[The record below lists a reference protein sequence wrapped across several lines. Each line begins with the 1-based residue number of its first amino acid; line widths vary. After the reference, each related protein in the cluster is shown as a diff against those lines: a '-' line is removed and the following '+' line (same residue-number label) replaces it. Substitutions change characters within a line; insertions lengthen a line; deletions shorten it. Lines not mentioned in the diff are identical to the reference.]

1 MTNQPSLASLLQ
13 PGSAEKWK
21 LVAPFQKRFYGGSHQ
36 NLSPY
41 PLSFSDTDGTKIADF
56 YPQVLEQAANAIII
70 VDDRDVVA
78 FFNNAAEQLW
88 GRNRDTVLGVGISQ
102 LMPPLKDGP
111 IVPGRSEIDPLVG
124 LNVELPIERPN
135 GTRAW
140 VEISV
145 SRISAGYKTLRLIVA
160 KNITLSKVHKTLR
173 YQVLK
178 AMAETESLPDVMA
191 LLCREIKR
199 IAPEISATVVQ
210 IDPDGHLHSL
220 AAPDF
225 PPGYADLIDGIAPDQ
240 VGTSPAAAA
249 LRGEPVLVRDIA
261 SENAPSWAIAKAQ
274 TLEQGF
280 RACWSVPVKSRDNRS
295 IGALT
300 FYYNVCRSPNRLHAQ
315 LAEIGTNLCAQAIE
329 RSDSRAR
336 IHHLAFF
343 DDLTDLPNRSL
354 LHVQANQ
361 AIAQATRDSEQ
372 LAVLFIDIDRFKQ
385 VNDSLGHPAGDT
397 LLRVVAGRLREAIRE
412 VDILG
417 RYSGDEFV
425 IVLTQCDSVHA
436 ADLAGRLLTVLS
448 APCKIGEITLTPAAS
463 IGISLFPGNGR
474 DMDTLIH
481 QADMAM
487 YQAKHKGRGCFS
499 FFSGQLN
506 QLAKERLTL
515 ETALRDA
522 ITNSQLEAY
531 YQPQV
536 NIETHQLHGIET
548 LVRWNHPHFG
558 QVSPSRFI
566 PLAEECSLIGPLSHW
581 VVNEACRQLAQWRQR
596 DLAIPSISVN
606 LSPTDF
612 HNLNLPKY
620 LERVLNAH
628 HLRPWDLL
636 LEITEG
642 VLMDSNPSTMKT
654 LNEIHELGVRLSID
668 DFGTGYSSLG
678 YLRHL
683 PVHELKLDQS
693 FVRDLDRDRAT
704 RALTNAVMHIGDS
717 MNLTVVAEGVE
728 HPTQRNLL
736 KAQGYQIVQGF
747 LFSPPLP
754 PSGLERWL
762 DENLSFTE
770 WE

>member
-1 MTNQPSLASLLQ
+1 MPE
-13 PGSAEKWK
+13 SAAHDTA
-21 LVAPFQKRFYGGSHQ
+21 LTD
-36 NLSPY
+36 
-41 PLSFSDTDGTKIADF
+41 FSSQI
-56 YPQVLEQAANAIII
+56 LEQATLAIIV
-70 VDDRDVVA
+70 VDDGDKVVM
-78 FFNNAAEQLW
+78 FNNAAEQLW
-88 GRNRDTVLGVGISQ
+88 GRDRDAVLGGGISS
-102 LMPPLKDGP
+102 LMPPMKDGQSGRP
-111 IVPGRSEIDPLVG
+111 PGHSTLEPLVG

-135 GTRAW
+135 HTRVWA
-140 VEISV
+140 EISV
-145 SRISAGYKTLRLIVA
+145 SCVKVPERTLHLIAARNV
-160 KNITLSKVHKTLR
+160 TLTKVHKTLR

-178 AMAETESLPDVMA
+178 AMAETDSLLEVMNQ
-191 LLCREIKR
+191 LCQEIKR
-199 IAPEISATVVQ
+199 IAPEISATIVRV
-210 IDPDGHLHSL
+210 DSDSRMHPLS
-220 AAPDF
+220 APDF
-225 PPGYADLIDGIAPDQ
+225 PAEHARLLEGIELGAHTTSQAIAAYRGDSVLI
-240 VGTSPAAAA
+240 
-249 LRGEPVLVRDIA
+249 RDIA
-261 SENAPSWAIAKAQ
+261 NDPGWIVGRQETLNLGYKSCWTVPIKGRDSRNIGVIA
-274 TLEQGF
+274 
-280 RACWSVPVKSRDNRS
+280 
-295 IGALT
+295 
-300 FYYNVCRSPNRLHAQ
+300 FYYRVCRSPNKLHAQ
-315 LAEIGTNLCAQAIE
+315 LAEIAVSLCALAME
-329 RSDSRAR
+329 RAASRAR

-361 AIAQATRDSEQ
+361 AIAQAARESQQ

-436 ADLAGRLLTVLS
+436 TDLAGRLLAALS
-448 APCKIGEITLTPAAS
+448 APCRVGEVTLSPAAS
-463 IGISLFPGNGR
+463 IGISLFPENGR
-474 DMDTLIH
+474 DMETLIH

-487 YQAKHKGRGCFS
+487 YQAKQKGRGCFS

-506 QLAKERLTL
+506 QQAKERLTI
-515 ETALRDA
+515 EAALRQA
-522 ITNSQLEAY
+522 LSSNKLEIY

-536 NIETHQLHGIET
+536 NIESHQLHGIEA
-548 LVRWNHPHFG
+548 LLRWNDAAFG
-558 QVSPSRFI
+558 KIPPSRFI
-566 PLAEECSLIGPLSHW
+566 PLAEESGIIGSLSQW
-581 VVNEACRQLAQWRQR
+581 VLNEACRQLALWRQHG
-596 DLAIPSISVN
+596 LQVPSVSVN

-612 HNLNLPKY
+612 HNLKLPQY
-620 LERVLNAH
+620 LESI
-628 HLRPWDLL
+628 LRSHGLSPGDLL
-636 LEITEG
+636 VEITEG
-642 VLMDSNPSTMKT
+642 VLMDSNPSTMRT
-654 LNEIHELGVRLSID
+654 LHDIHALGVRLSID

-717 MNLTVVAEGVE
+717 MALTVIAEGVE

-754 PSGLERWL
+754 PTALERWI
-762 DENLSFTE
+762 DENLSFTQ

>member
-1 MTNQPSLASLLQ
+1 MTNQTTLVSLLQ
-13 PGSAEKWK
+13 PGNTEKWK
-21 LVAPFQKRFYGGSHQ
+21 LAAPFQKHFYGGNYSS
-36 NLSPY
+36 LPTF
-41 PLSFSDTDGTKIADF
+41 PLSFSDTDGTEIANF
-56 YPQVLEQAANAIII
+56 YPQILEQATNAIVV
-70 VDDRDVVA
+70 VDDSDTVV

-88 GRNRDTVLGVGISQ
+88 GRNRDTVLGMGISQ
-102 LMPPLKDGP
+102 LMPPLKEGQP
-111 IVPGRSEIDPLVG
+111 KIPGRSEIDPLVG
-124 LNVELPIERPN
+124 HNVELPIERPN
-135 GTRAW
+135 STRAW

-145 SRISAGYKTLRLIVA
+145 SRISAGYKTLRLILA

-178 AMAETESLPDVMA
+178 AMAETESLPEVMS
-191 LLCREIKR
+191 LLCQEIKR
-199 IAPEISATVVQ
+199 IAPEISATVVRL
-210 IDPDGHLHSL
+210 DPDGHLQLL

-225 PPGYADLIDGIAPDQ
+225 PPDDGNDSGTGTDLTAP
-240 VGTSPAAAA
+240 PHAAAA
-249 LRGEPVLVRDIA
+249 FQGEPVLARDI
-261 SENAPSWAIAKAQ
+261 ENDPAWGSTQQQ
-274 TLEQGF
+274 TLALGY
-280 RACWSVPVKSRDNRS
+280 RACWSVPVKSRDNRT
-295 IGALT
+295 IGALA
-300 FYYNVCRSPNRLHAQ
+300 FYYRVCRSPNKLHAQ
-315 LAEIGTNLCAQAIE
+315 LAEIGVNLCALAM
-329 RSDSRAR
+329 DRADARDR

-361 AIAQATRDSEQ
+361 AIAQAARDEEQ

-397 LLRVVAGRLREAIRE
+397 LLRVVANRLREAIRE

-425 IVLTQCDSVHA
+425 IVLTQCDSMHA
-436 ADLAGRLLTVLS
+436 TDLAERLLTVLS
-448 APCKIGEITLTPAAS
+448 APCRIGEITLTPAAS

-487 YQAKHKGRGCFS
+487 YQAKHKGRACFS

-515 ETALRDA
+515 ETALREA
-522 ITNSQLEAY
+522 LTGNQLEVY

-536 NIETHQLHGIET
+536 NIETHHLHGIEA

-558 QVSPSRFI
+558 QVSPTRFI
-566 PLAEECSLIGPLSHW
+566 PLAEECGLISTLSQW
-581 VVNEACRQLAQWRQR
+581 VLNEACRQLTAWRQHG
-596 DLAIPSISVN
+596 LVIPSISVN

-620 LERVLNAH
+620 LEGILHAH
-628 HLRPWDLL
+628 HLRPGDLL

-693 FVRDLDRDRAT
+693 FVRDLDHDRAT

-736 KAQGYQIVQGF
+736 KAQGYQVVQGF

-754 PSGLERWL
+754 ASGLEHWL